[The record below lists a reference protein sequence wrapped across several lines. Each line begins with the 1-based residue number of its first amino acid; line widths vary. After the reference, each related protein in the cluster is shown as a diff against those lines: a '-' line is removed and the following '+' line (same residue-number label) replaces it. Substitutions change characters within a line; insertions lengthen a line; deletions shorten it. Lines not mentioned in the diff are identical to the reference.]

1 MSVMG
6 AGNDST
12 IIVSEGALRGETP
25 LAGVAAYLRNA
36 QIDAQG
42 AQSPL
47 KIIFIPFKSISY

>member
-6 AGNDST
+6 AGNDSI
-12 IIVSEGALRGETP
+12 IIVSQGALRGETP

-42 AQSPL
+42 A
-47 KIIFIPFKSISY
+47 